1 MGVGEPRHAGDNRW
15 GVGRLR
21 PERLEEKAIWRPL
34 EGREDK
40 EALTVNT
47 VKGHGCGGTQVGGS
61 Q

>member
-1 MGVGEPRHAGDNRW
+1 MGVEEPRPDEDNRLR
-15 GVGRLR
+15 GGGLR

-34 EGREDK
+34 ESEEDN

-47 VKGHGCGGTQVGGS
+47 EQAFSPSTQVGGS

>member
-1 MGVGEPRHAGDNRW
+1 MLGSQDVPGTIDG
-15 GVGRLR
+15 GVGRMR

-34 EGREDK
+34 EGGEGR

-47 VKGHGCGGTQVGGS
+47 IKGHGCAGSRVGGS